1 MPISLLFRV
10 GRSFNSRTNV
20 YGPLTEMS
28 GLVSEEEVLAF
39 IRAHIGSVYTLE
51 LLLQLKQSTGRVWQS
66 GELVRELRS
75 SRTAV
80 ADALGR
86 LIQAGLVT
94 EDPTGCYFFAP
105 ASPEREQLAAEVEK
119 VYTSKPISVVKAI
132 MSVPT
137 DKLRAFSDAFK
148 IKE

>member
-1 MPISLLFRV
+1 
-10 GRSFNSRTNV
+10 
-20 YGPLTEMS
+20 MS
-28 GLVSEEEVLAF
+28 GLVTEEEVLAF
-39 IRAHIGSVYTLE
+39 IRTHIGSVYTLE
-51 LLLQLKQSTGRVWQS
+51 LLLQIKQSAGRVWQS

-86 LIQAGLVT
+86 LTQAGLVV
-94 EDPTGCYFFAP
+94 EEPAGCYFFAP
-105 ASPEREQLAAEVEK
+105 ASPQREQIAIEIEK
-119 VYTSKPISVVKAI
+119 VYASKPISVVKAI

-137 DKLRAFSDAFK
+137 DKLRVFSDAFK